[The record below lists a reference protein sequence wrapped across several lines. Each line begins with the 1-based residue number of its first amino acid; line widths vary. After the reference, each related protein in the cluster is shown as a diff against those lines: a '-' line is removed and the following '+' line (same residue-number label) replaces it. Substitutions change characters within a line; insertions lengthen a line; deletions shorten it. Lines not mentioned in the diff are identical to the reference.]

1 MSIILKGRARG
12 PITLEKIYA
21 KKKKIL
27 QVETKTK
34 KRITSRQE
42 DSRKLYGIVGD

>member
-21 KKKKIL
+21 KKKNL